1 MSKQAT
7 DPIFCS
13 DSSEVAL
20 EDNKIS
26 GKLHII
32 DLHLLGWMITWKASK
47 STIFWLDFME
57 GFQICQFLVGRV
69 FMGALHFHSI
79 TGVRLSEGKLSGL
92 INMTR
97 WGDATLETKYIVSC
111 SNIS

>member
-1 MSKQAT
+1 MLWMSSQAS
-7 DPIFCS
+7 DHIFCS

-32 DLHLLGWMITWKASK
+32 DLHFLHNDNLEGFQIYQ
-47 STIFWLDFME
+47 FLDGLME
-57 GFQICQFLVGRV
+57 GFQIYPFLAGLVLM
-69 FMGALHFHSI
+69 FMGVLHFLSI

-97 WGDATLETKYIVSC
+97 WGDATLETK
-111 SNIS
+111 

>member
-32 DLHLLGWMITWKASK
+32 DLHLLHDDN
-47 STIFWLDFME
+47 LE
-57 GFQICQFLVGRV
+57 GFQIYHFLVGLY
-69 FMGALHFHSI
+69 G
-79 TGVRLSEGKLSGL
+79 GLSNLPIFGWTHVCGCFTLPLYHRGKIIRG
-92 INMTR
+92 
-97 WGDATLETKYIVSC
+97 
-111 SNIS
+111 

>member
-26 GKLHII
+26 GKLPII
-32 DLHLLGWMITWKASK
+32 DLHLLHDENWEGVQIYQFFVGLYEGLSNLPNFGWTHVYGCFTLPLYHRGEIIRGQTVRVDQHDPLGGRNPGDKVYC
-47 STIFWLDFME
+47 
-57 GFQICQFLVGRV
+57 FQL
-69 FMGALHFHSI
+69 
-79 TGVRLSEGKLSGL
+79 
-92 INMTR
+92 
-97 WGDATLETKYIVSC
+97 
-111 SNIS
+111 